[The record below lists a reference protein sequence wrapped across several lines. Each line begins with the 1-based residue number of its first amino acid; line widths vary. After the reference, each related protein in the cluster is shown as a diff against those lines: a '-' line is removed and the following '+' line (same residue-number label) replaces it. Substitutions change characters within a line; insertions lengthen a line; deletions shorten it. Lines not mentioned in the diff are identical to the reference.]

1 MHETPEHPGL
11 RRAMV
16 QLLIVLVVLYLVWFA
31 VSYLSGGS
39 LGASLTAPLMLLA
52 PGAGIAVIRY
62 KQFKRR

>member
-1 MHETPEHPGL
+1 MHDTSEQPGL

-16 QLLIVLVVLYLVWFA
+16 QLLIVLLALYLVWF
-31 VSYLSGGS
+31 VISYLTGGS

-62 KQFKRR
+62 KQFKQR